1 MIDGLIIAAPSSGN
15 GKTVI
20 TVGLLRALRRRAIA
34 VCGAKVGPDYID
46 PTFHTFSAKKTAINL
61 DEWAMRPALRAMML
75 ESVGGESSLM
85 IAEGT
90 MGLYDGIGPLG
101 LGSTADLAKSVG
113 WPVVLVVDAR
123 GASTSVAVLLQG
135 FAKYRDDI
143 NLVGVIANRV
153 GSANHAELIK
163 NACKHI
169 NPDIKFLGS
178 MPRDERLVLPSRY
191 LGLVQA
197 VEHPE
202 LEDFIDDT
210 ANVVERGID
219 LDSLLSLARPA
230 KMSQDFMATPPLPP
244 LGQRIAVAR
253 DMAFGFAYPFIISA
267 WRAAG
272 AEIMFFSPMMDEAPD
287 PSCDAVYLCGG
298 YPELHIS
305 RIAHAHNFR
314 TGMKEAVDRGAFV
327 YGECGGYMVLGEAL
341 VDGGGVAHEMLGMLP
356 LVSSFADRRLHL
368 GYRRA
373 RLEKS
378 SILGRQGEYYRGHE
392 FHYAGIVQENP
403 ADALFDITDAMGN
416 NMGKSGLI
424 RGRVMGSF
432 IHLIDHENSI
442 SQQFGQ

>member
-15 GKTVI
+15 GKTVV
-20 TVGLLRALRRRAIA
+20 TVGLLRALLRRGVA

-46 PTFHTFSAKKTAINL
+46 PTFHTFSAKKTALNL

-75 ESVGGESSLM
+75 EAVGGESSLM

-101 LGSTADLAKSVG
+101 IGSTADLAMSVG

-135 FAKYRDDI
+135 FAKFRDQV

-153 GSANHAELIK
+153 GSATHAELIR
-163 NACKHI
+163 NACHHI
-169 NPDIKFLGS
+169 TPDIKFLGAL
-178 MPRDERLVLPSRY
+178 PRDERLVLPSRY

-197 VEHPE
+197 VEHPD

-210 ANVVERGID
+210 ANAVERGINLD
-219 LDSLLSLARPA
+219 LLLSLATPA
-230 KMSQDFMATPPLPP
+230 KMSQDFMASPPLPP

-253 DMAFGFAYPFIISA
+253 DAAFGFAYPFIISS

-272 AEIMFFSPMMDEAPD
+272 AEIAFFSPMMDEAPD
-287 PSCDAVYLCGG
+287 PNCDAVYLCGG

-305 RIAHAHNFR
+305 RIAHAHKFR
-314 TGMKEAVDRGAFV
+314 AGMKAAVDRGAFV
-327 YGECGGYMVLGEAL
+327 YGECGGYMVLGQAL
-341 VDGGGVAHEMLGMLP
+341 IDAGGVAHEMLGMLP
-356 LVSSFADRRLHL
+356 LISSFADRRLHL

-373 RLEKS
+373 MAGKS
-378 SILGRQGEYYRGHE
+378 SILGRQGAYFRGHE

-403 ADALFDITDAMGN
+403 DDALFDVNDALGN
-416 NMGKSGLI
+416 SIGKSGLI
-424 RGRVMGSF
+424 RGRVLGSF
-432 IHLIDHENSI
+432 IHLIDHETVPTKK
-442 SQQFGQ
+442 FGN